1 MNVLDFDLLRQHLG
15 KHHVLFGYI
24 FGSQASGK
32 NSAISDIDIAIF
44 IDEKIPKA
52 ERFDLRLRL
61 SNELSY
67 IYNKQVDLIVLN
79 ETSYQLAYEIIKNG
93 KVIFCLDREK
103 MVETERLIL
112 SKYLDRRYYDK
123 RRAEIILNKMRGL

>member
-1 MNVLDFDLLRQHLG
+1 MNVLDFNLLRQHLSEN
-15 KHHVLFGYI
+15 HVLFGYI

-32 NSAISDIDIAIF
+32 NSATSDIDIAIF

-52 ERFDLRLRL
+52 ERVDLRLRF

-67 IYNKQVDLIVLN
+67 IYNKQVDVIVLN
-79 ETSYQLAYEIIKNG
+79 EASYQLAYEIIKNG
-93 KVIFCLDREK
+93 KLIFCLDREK
-103 MVETERLIL
+103 MVETEILIL